1 MAAVFPLHGALEGMT
16 IGASVGAPFGL
27 KTEYEPGWVGR
38 YRALTSDVKV
48 VDLTLSV
55 AFKATDGVSIG
66 AGLIYERADV
76 TLSKA
81 IDFGTAICAGSGN
94 PANCFNP
101 SYPFKPQQLDG
112 AFEVQRQQHRPG
124 LRGWCADRAER
135 PPGDR
140 HQPPL

>member
-81 IDFGTAICAGSGN
+81 IDFGTAICAFRQPGELLQPVLS
-94 PANCFNP
+94 
-101 SYPFKPQQLDG
+101 
-112 AFEVQRQQHRPG
+112 VQAAAARRR
-124 LRGWCADRAER
+124 LRSER
-135 PPGDR
+135 
-140 HQPPL
+140 